1 MRSRTGTAA
10 ALAAVVSGWCGL
22 AALLPVTAGAAT
34 PAGTRITNAAVVR
47 YGDAAAVD
55 AVSNTVEAVVARP
68 PTPSTIAILRATSA
82 GVGAPSTSGPTA
94 CRASDGMVT
103 LPPPVLVGGS
113 TLDPLVPA
121 PLAETGALHGG
132 EAMFIR
138 LQDRDEDGDPL
149 AIDTV
154 LVDVTTPAGDR
165 ERLRLSENAPGSGV
179 FVGYVQTEVAPAAR
193 HNCRLEV
200 DQDGE
205 VEARYSDDDDPSDTS
220 AATALI
226 DYFGVVYDSRTG
238 THIDGARIR
247 LVEADTGR
255 PASVKGDDG
264 IAEFPAEIT
273 TGEPAADGAGTVY
286 ELPQGNYRFPLVA
299 PGRYR
304 IEVHPPPGYAFPS
317 ALDEDAAQAAPG
329 GPHRLNDGSWGRV
342 YEVTTPA
349 GAAIDVPLDA
359 IATDLFVQ
367 KRASATVAGIGDFVQ
382 YVVTVENTST
392 RDPVVRSAVVDTLPP
407 GLRYQP
413 GSARINDE
421 AAPDPA
427 ISADGQ
433 VLTFDT
439 GALTRAGQVSIRYVA
454 EVTAGA
460 RGRRLVNAAQAFGP
474 DGSGSNV
481 AHAYIQLRDEI
492 FRERAI
498 VMGRVVEGGCEIGV
512 AGAQGV
518 TGVRVY
524 LEDGRYSTT
533 DSEGKYHFD
542 DVTPGSHVVQ
552 VDTVTLP
559 PGFEPLACPLAV
571 RQAGSAVSQFVDLR
585 AGSLW
590 RTDFR
595 LARKA
600 GSPPAEVTADGPVA
614 TQATALEF
622 TPLAPPPAAQ
632 PAVDVAVL
640 APGIAWVQPADGD
653 VPSIPAIKVAV
664 KHAPSER
671 VELLVNGVAPHQ
683 LNFDGAE
690 VNEARTVALSR
701 WRGIELRDGDNRLVA
716 IVRDA
721 DGAEVARLERRVHY
735 AGGAVRAEL
744 VREASTLVADG
755 RTRPVVALR
764 MLDAHGR
771 AARPGTQG
779 AFRVQAPYRSWWEV
793 ATLNENPLVAFGNR
807 EPVFSV
813 GEDGIARLELE
824 PTSRAGTAIL
834 TLRFDERHTEEI
846 RVWLEP
852 EARDWI
858 LVGLA
863 EAGVAWN
870 QVRDN
875 MELAE
880 AAGLED
886 GFEQDGRLAFFAKG
900 VVKGEFLLTAAYD
913 SARDR
918 EEAKERLLGVVE
930 PDRYYTLYGD
940 VTEQRFEAASTEKL
954 FLKLERRQFAAL
966 FGDYETGLTVTE
978 LTRYSRTMTGFKA
991 DYAGERAGYTVF
1003 AAETE
1008 QGYVKDELPGD
1019 GTSGLYPLSQ
1029 SPLIINSDKVRIEVR
1044 DRFRSEIVLETRPQ
1058 TRYLDYDVDY
1068 LNGTLFFKRPVP
1080 SRDANFNP
1088 VVIVA
1093 EYEVLNG
1100 GDRELAAAGRAA
1112 LYAPGD
1118 RIELGA
1124 SVLHEGA
1131 PAGDTQVAG
1140 LDFRMDL
1147 DAATELRAE
1156 VAHSD
1161 SDDVARPDSS
1171 LAYLAEVTRVTGQ
1184 LDARAYIREQE
1195 SGFGLGQQMNS
1206 EGGTR
1211 KFGADGRWHLNDTLL
1226 LEGEAWRQDM
1236 LDTGAQR
1243 DQMSGTLRYETDD
1256 YGAGVG
1262 LRHVED
1268 SGLETG
1274 GGESNLAFVSGRI
1287 DLLDDRVTLRAS
1299 QDIALGGDDASVDY
1313 PVRSLVGVDYHWRPG
1328 STLFAE
1334 YETASGR
1341 DLDTDMTRVGVRTA
1355 PWEQA
1360 QLQSS
1365 MTQEATE
1372 FGPRLFSN
1380 LGLTQGWRL
1389 NDQWGFDAGIDQSNT
1404 IRGPDLE
1411 PFNPNA
1417 PLASGSLADDFTA
1430 VFAGAQYKSALWSLT
1445 SRVEARNS
1453 DREDRRLLT
1462 AGLYREPVA
1471 GHAFSLAVQ
1480 LIDSD
1485 FTRGADTA
1493 MQNLQF
1499 SWAYRPVESAW
1510 IMLDRLDLKRDE
1522 HGAGA
1527 DFVESQRIV
1536 NNFNANREIGALGQ
1550 LGLQFGGRYVVST
1563 FDEERYKGLSALFGV
1578 DFRRDLTERYDVGA
1592 QAASLH
1598 SFESGVSE
1606 NSLGLDVGVT
1616 LMQNLWVSLG
1626 YNFVGFRDA
1635 DFSAG
1640 RYTAQGPY
1648 VWFRLKADQGTF
1660 TLSPP

>member
-1 MRSRTGTAA
+1 MRTRTGAAA
-10 ALAAVVSGWCGL
+10 ALVAAMSGWCGL
-22 AALLPVTAGAAT
+22 AALLPMTAGAAT

-47 YGDAAAVD
+47 YGDAAPVD

-68 PTPSTIAILRATSA
+68 PTPSTIAILRAVSA
-82 GVGAPSTSGPTA
+82 GVGAPSTAGPTA
-94 CRASDGMVT
+94 CRAQQGFAT
-103 LPPPVLVGGS
+103 LPPPALVGGG

-121 PLAETGALHGG
+121 PLAGTKALHGG

-138 LQDRDEDGDPL
+138 LEDRDEDRDPL

-165 ERLRLSENAPGSGV
+165 ERLRLSENKPGSGV
-179 FVGYVQTEVAPAAR
+179 FVGYVQTDVAPVAR

-200 DQDGE
+200 EQDRE
-205 VEARYSDDDDPSDTS
+205 VAARYIDGDDASDTS

-238 THIDGARIR
+238 THLDGARIR
-247 LVEADTGR
+247 LVNADTGL

-264 IAEFPAEIT
+264 VAAFPPEFV
-273 TGEPAADGAGTVY
+273 TGEEISDAAGKVY
-286 ELPQGNYRFPLVA
+286 ALPQGSYRYPLVE

-304 IEVHPPPGYAFPS
+304 LEVVPPPGYAFPS
-317 ALDEDAAQAAPG
+317 ALDEGAAQAAPG
-329 GPHRLNDGSWGRV
+329 GPYRLNDGSWGRI
-342 YEVTTPA
+342 YEVTTPV

-367 KRASATVAGIGDFVQ
+367 KRASATVAGVGDFVQ
-382 YVVTVENTST
+382 YVVTVENTSAS
-392 RDPVVRSAVVDTLPP
+392 DPAVRTTVVDTLPA

-413 GSARINDE
+413 GSARFDDE
-421 AAPDPA
+421 PAPDPV

-439 GALTRAGQVSIRYVA
+439 GALAIAGQVSIRYVA

-460 RGRRLVNAAQAFGP
+460 RQRRLVNAAQAFGP

-498 VMGRVVEGGCEIGV
+498 VMGRVVEGSCELGAAGAPGV
-512 AGAQGV
+512 AG
-518 TGVRVY
+518 VRIY

-542 DVTPGSHVVQ
+542 DVPPGSHVVQ
-552 VDTVTLP
+552 LDTVTLP
-559 PGFEPLACPLAV
+559 SGFEPRACPLAV

-590 RTDFR
+590 RADFR
-595 LARKA
+595 LAHKA
-600 GSPPAEVTADGPVA
+600 GAAEPGVASAAGADAARAAIVA
-614 TQATALEF
+614 AT
-622 TPLAPPPAAQ
+622 PAA
-632 PAVDVAVL
+632 PAVSATAVDVAVL
-640 APGIAWVQPADGD
+640 APGIGWVLPADGD
-653 VPSIPAIKVAV
+653 VPSIPAIKVAL
-664 KHAPSER
+664 KHAPAER
-671 VELLVNGVAPHQ
+671 VEISVNGIAPHS
-683 LNFDGAE
+683 LNFDGVE
-690 VNEARTVALSR
+690 VNAAGTVALSR
-701 WRGIELRDGDNRLVA
+701 WRGIELKDGDNRLVA

-721 DGAEVARLERRVHY
+721 GGTEIERLERRVHY

-793 ATLNENPLVAFGNR
+793 ETLHENPLVAFGNR
-807 EPVFSV
+807 EPIFSV
-813 GEDGIARLELE
+813 DEDGLARLELE

-834 TLRFDERHTEEI
+834 TLRFDERHSEEI

-863 EAGVAWN
+863 EAGGAWN

-875 MELAE
+875 MQLAE
-880 AAGLED
+880 AAGIED
-886 GFEQDGRLAFFAKG
+886 GFAEDGRLAFFAKG

-1019 GTSGLYPLSQ
+1019 GTSGLYRLSR
-1029 SPLIINSDKVRIEVR
+1029 SPLIINSDKLRIEVR
-1044 DRFRSEIVLETRPQ
+1044 DRFRREIVLESRPQ
-1058 TRYLDYDVDY
+1058 SRYLDYDVDY
-1068 LNGTLFFKRPVP
+1068 VNGTLFFKRPVP

-1088 VVIVA
+1088 IVIVA

-1100 GDRELAAAGRAA
+1100 GDRELAAGGRAA
-1112 LYAPGD
+1112 LHSQGD
-1118 RIELGA
+1118 RMELGA

-1140 LDFRMDL
+1140 VDFRMDI

-1161 SDDVARPDSS
+1161 SDDSTRPDSS
-1171 LAYLAEVTRVTGQ
+1171 LAYFAEITRVTGR
-1184 LDARAYIREQE
+1184 LDARAYLREQE
-1195 SGFGLGQQMNS
+1195 SGFGLGQQMSS
-1206 EGGTR
+1206 ENGTR
-1211 KFGADGRWHLNDTLL
+1211 KYGADGRWHLGDQLL
-1226 LEGEAWRQDM
+1226 VEGEAWRQEL

-1243 DQMSGTLRYETDD
+1243 DQLSGTLRYESDD

-1268 SGLETG
+1268 SGLPNG
-1274 GGESNLAFVSGRI
+1274 GGESNLAFLSGRV

-1299 QDIALGGDDASVDY
+1299 QDFALGGNDGSVDY

-1341 DLDTDMTRVGVRTA
+1341 DLDTDMTRVGIRTA

-1372 FGPRLFSN
+1372 FGPRLFAN

-1389 NDQWGFDAGIDQSNT
+1389 NERWGFDAGVDQSNT

-1430 VFAGAQYKSALWSLT
+1430 VFAGAQYRSALWSLT

-1453 DREDRRLLT
+1453 DREDRRLFT
-1462 AGLYREPVA
+1462 AGLYREPVS

-1493 MQNLQF
+1493 AQNLQF

-1510 IMLDRLDLKRDE
+1510 IVLDRLDLKRDE

-1527 DFVESQRIV
+1527 DSMGSQRIV
-1536 NNFNANREIGALGQ
+1536 NNLNVNREFGALMQ
-1550 LGLQFGGRYVVST
+1550 LGVQFGGRCVVST
-1563 FDEERYKGLSALFGV
+1563 FDEERYKGLSALVGV

-1606 NSLGLDVGVT
+1606 NSLGLDVGAT
-1616 LMQNLWVSLG
+1616 FMQNLWVSLG

-1648 VWFRLKADQGTF
+1648 IWFRLKADQDS
-1660 TLSPP
+1660 LRQLHR